1 MPSLHLR
8 GLSYAHTTA
17 IDLFRDVTLDLDVAP
32 TDAPFVG
39 VVGPNGAGKSTL
51 LRLLAGHLVP
61 TAGRVDVHADVAPLL
76 VEQDVDELTDD
87 VRAFAW
93 TWDDSAPR
101 LRSRLQLD
109 PDDLDPDV
117 GVGWSGLSPGQRK
130 RWQVA
135 TALAARPDVLLLDE
149 PTNHLD
155 RDARDLLLSALDGFQ
170 GLGLVVSHDRTVLD
184 HLTSRTLRV
193 HAAGLELHTGSWSEA
208 SARWRASEA
217 ALRDEHARARRT
229 AERERRLLAD
239 RRREAHSSEV
249 GPRRERR
256 HAGASQPD
264 AREAG
269 RKFAQE
275 KAAAALAR
283 RVTQQRSRLDRARDA
298 ADAVHVTR
306 THAGPVDVRHVASG
320 RRDLVHVRGDLTH
333 GGGAV
338 WLRDVDVVLRRGDRV
353 HLTGVNGAGKTTLLR
368 AVLDRLAETA
378 EEVAVLP
385 QELASPLDPVVAARD
400 LDPALR
406 GRVLGT
412 VATLGV
418 DPERVLA
425 TDAPSPGEA
434 RKLALAHLLAGEAG
448 VLVLDE
454 PTNHL
459 DLPSIERLEEA
470 LAQWPGALLL
480 VTHDDRLAA
489 AVATT
494 TWQVV
499 RERGEGARVYVG
511 GDVVDEAEPT

>member
-17 IDLFRDVTLDLDVAP
+17 VDLFRDVTLDLDVAP
-32 TDAPFVG
+32 SGPPFVG

-51 LRLLAGHLVP
+51 LRLLAGHLAP
-61 TAGRVDVHADVAPLL
+61 TAGSADVHADLAPVL
-76 VEQDVDELTDD
+76 VEQDVDELSDD
-87 VRAFAW
+87 VRTFAW
-93 TWDDSAPR
+93 TWDGSAPR

-109 PDDLDPDV
+109 PDDLDRD
-117 GVGWSGLSPGQRK
+117 GGWSALSPGQRK

-155 RDARDLLLSALDGFQ
+155 RDARELLLGALDGFR
-170 GLGLVVSHDRTVLD
+170 GLGLVVSHDRSVLD
-184 HLTSRTLRV
+184 RLTSRTLRV
-193 HAAGLELHTGSWSEA
+193 HAAGVELHTGSYSEA
-208 SARWRASEA
+208 SARWRDAEA
-217 ALRDEHARARRT
+217 ALREEHARARRT

-249 GPRRERR
+249 APRRARR
-256 HAGASQPD
+256 LAGASQPD

-269 RKFAQE
+269 RTFAQE

-283 RVTQQRSRLDRARDA
+283 RATQQRSRLDRAQAA
-298 ADAVHVTR
+298 ADAVRVTR
-306 THAGPVDVRHVASG
+306 THDGAVDVRHVASG
-320 RRDLVHVRGDLTH
+320 RRDLVALRGDVAH
-333 GGGAV
+333 AGGAV

-353 HLTGVNGAGKTTLLR
+353 HLTGANGAGKTTLLR
-368 AVLDRLAETA
+368 AVLDRLADTA
-378 EEVAVLP
+378 EEVALLP
-385 QELASPLDPVVAARD
+385 QELDSPLEPVAAARA
-400 LDPALR
+400 LDPIQR

-418 DPERVLA
+418 DPDRVLV

-434 RKLALAHLLAGEAG
+434 RKLALAHLLAGEAS

-470 LAQWPGALLL
+470 LSQWPGALLL
-480 VTHDDRLAA
+480 VTHDDGLAA
-489 AVATT
+489 AVATA
-494 TWQVV
+494 TWRVQ
-499 RERGEGARVYVG
+499 RERDGARVYVG
-511 GDVVDEAEPT
+511 ADAVDEAEPT